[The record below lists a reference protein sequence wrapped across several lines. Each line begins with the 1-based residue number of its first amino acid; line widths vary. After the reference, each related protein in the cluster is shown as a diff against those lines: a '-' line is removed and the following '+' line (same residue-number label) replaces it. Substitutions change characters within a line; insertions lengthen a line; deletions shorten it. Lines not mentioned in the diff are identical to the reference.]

1 MEIKKSHAARL
12 KSTKD
17 KAHMYNQID
26 QSYALP

>member
-1 MEIKKSHAARL
+1 MEITKLHAARL
-12 KSTKD
+12 KSAKY